1 MSSAEDLDRL
11 QDEQRSKSRLL
22 ERKEGTMTPH
32 RELWALRAE
41 LDELEARTLRR
52 EMLNGIEPD
61 EKIRGRIS
69 RLKYLIRGLE
79 KGGA

>member
-1 MSSAEDLDRL
+1 
-11 QDEQRSKSRLL
+11 
-22 ERKEGTMTPH
+22 MTPH

-52 EMLNGIEPD
+52 QMLNGIEPD